1 MGHKQDIRKGGGMED
16 RMSLDELR
24 IYVGN
29 MAFRLWS
36 KLPEPKLRYVEWY
49 YRKRSQSLS
58 ETLEGHAKG
67 EE

>member
-1 MGHKQDIRKGGGMED
+1 MED